1 MIKYTLYIPIPIS
14 WLNSSQGFIK
24 KLHEEQDWLEAELLK
39 FGGYTKEGTT
49 EGMWVNENLDQEHDS
64 SYKYFILI
72 NEDREKELL
81 DLLPIIRDKFEQ
93 KKLLVEKTK
102 PEVLFI

>member
-1 MIKYTLYIPIPIS
+1 M
-14 WLNSSQGFIK
+14 
-24 KLHEEQDWLEAELLK
+24 K
-39 FGGYTKEGTT
+39 FGGYTKEGTV
-49 EGMWVNENLDQEHDS
+49 EGKWINENLEEEYDYSH
-64 SYKYFILI
+64 KYFVII